1 MYVYQLSTFQ
11 YARRKHCKGKVADN
25 GSSPQLTNL
34 LNATHYR
41 KETTRLLRN
50 LCSNPSRTA
59 SSQTLSGKETCANV
73 RIVSSFFYALWLFV
87 PEEEDGVVWLDDRS
101 IVFVICPQ
109 LPGVKTLNVFYKFT
123 YLVFTY
129 DYPTIFSDQQPK
141 PVWSPLIYP
150 EEKTLEVSII

>member
-1 MYVYQLSTFQ
+1 MTELLFKMTFFPTVIFFYSSSAHYQLNLSIDVYQLSIYQ

-34 LNATHYR
+34 LNVTHYR

-73 RIVSSFFYALWLFV
+73 RIVLSFFMPCDYSCLRRSRRVALFDWMI
-87 PEEEDGVVWLDDRS
+87 DR
-101 IVFVICPQ
+101 
-109 LPGVKTLNVFYKFT
+109 
-123 YLVFTY
+123 
-129 DYPTIFSDQQPK
+129 
-141 PVWSPLIYP
+141 
-150 EEKTLEVSII
+150 